1 VKRKGFIQ
9 TSVRLAIIGLG
20 VFAAV
25 SIVRRQDRL
34 HLVGGTL
41 LLVLLWWGLR

>member
-9 TSVRLAIIGLG
+9 TSVRLAVIGLG

-25 SIVRRQDRL
+25 SILRRQDRL
-34 HLVGGTL
+34 HLVVGTFFL
-41 LLVLLWWGLR
+41 LILWWLH